1 MVNIQATNQPL
12 TYEMLKEARDML
24 NQHYVAPIL
33 PVIIGAAQ
41 FDILYLLGL
50 HYKPGT
56 QFVRRN
62 RYGKKYRKT
71 FVYEAPVEV
80 LSSDTL
86 RILGHIMI
94 RN

>member
-33 PVIIGAAQ
+33 PVIIGTKQ

-86 RILGHIMI
+86 RILGQII
-94 RN
+94 IKD